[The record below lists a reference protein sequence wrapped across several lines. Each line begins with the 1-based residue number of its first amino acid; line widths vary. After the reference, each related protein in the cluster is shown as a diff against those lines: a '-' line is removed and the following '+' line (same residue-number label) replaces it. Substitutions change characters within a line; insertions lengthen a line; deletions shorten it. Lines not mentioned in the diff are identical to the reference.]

1 MTIINSL
8 DDEFAMPNL
17 QIDAIRQTHVK
28 NAWIIEKLLLKLKTC
43 DEIMTNMSKLNNQ
56 DRDHQVTMP

>member
-8 DDEFAMPNL
+8 DDEFAMLNL
-17 QIDAIRQTHVK
+17 QIDAIRQTQVK